1 MAVRTAAGRVEG
13 GEVIDVAAFQ
23 GHVRRARVPGVFD
36 QFVLVEQSKVVEGL
50 ADFNTDSRL
59 YVHGEVETGETA
71 AAAQVYQY
79 VLVVEAVVA
88 PDHGNDHVQ
97 ARWSDRSVR
106 PSSRIQVLVKGVV
119 GHGG

>member
-1 MAVRTAAGRVEG
+1 VLHWFSVEGHVKSVHDRHRVEG

-23 GHVRRARVPGVFD
+23 GHVRRARVPGVLD

-71 AAAQVYQY
+71 AAAQVY
-79 VLVVEAVVA
+79 
-88 PDHGNDHVQ
+88 
-97 ARWSDRSVR
+97 
-106 PSSRIQVLVKGVV
+106 
-119 GHGG
+119 